1 MIQRHYVQST
11 LAIRHE
17 VIIMEGLRRSETAE
31 LALGALISFIAIM
44 ITSTVLAAMMLLIVQ
59 TTFSNSHEHSVTQS
73 ETLNGIIQVNRF
85 ELSAY
90 SDPGDDG
97 LYLVFEF
104 PYILGDVPDTEV
116 VWSLL
121 CASAFA
127 IQYISGD
134 FDTATQIFDD
144 GLSAVTND
152 FFTRSEMYHIFIS
165 TSGVCDIS
173 PNTSAELVI
182 AVNGGRTMVIPFG
195 GGSHPHAGMIFI

>member
-1 MIQRHYVQST
+1 
-11 LAIRHE
+11 
-17 VIIMEGLRRSETAE
+17 MEGLRRSETAE

-44 ITSTVLAAMMLLIVQ
+44 ITSTILASVLLLIVQ
-59 TTFSNSHEHSVTQS
+59 TTFSNSHEHSITQS
-73 ETLNGIIQVNRF
+73 ETLNGLIQVNRF
-85 ELSAY
+85 ELSTY
-90 SDPGDDG
+90 SNPGNDE

-104 PYILGDVPDTEV
+104 PYILNDVSDTEV

-121 CASAFA
+121 CRGTSS

-144 GLSAVTND
+144 GLSAATND
-152 FFTRSEMYHIFIS
+152 FFTGSGMYHIFIS

-182 AVNGGRTMVIPFG
+182 AVKGGRTKVIPFDV
-195 GGSHPHAGMIFI
+195 GSSPHVGMVFI

>member
-1 MIQRHYVQST
+1 
-11 LAIRHE
+11 
-17 VIIMEGLRRSETAE
+17 MEGLRRSETAE

-44 ITSTVLAAMMLLIVQ
+44 IISTILAAMMLLIVQ

-73 ETLNGIIQVNRF
+73 ETVNGIIQINRF

-90 SDPGDDG
+90 SNPGNDG

-104 PYILGDVPDTEV
+104 PYIINDVSDTDV

-121 CASAFA
+121 CRGTSS

-134 FDTATQIFDD
+134 FDTATNLFGD
-144 GLSAVTND
+144 GLSAAAND
-152 FFTRSEMYHIFIS
+152 FFTEAGMYHIFIS

-173 PNTSAELVI
+173 PNFSAELVI
-182 AVNGGRTMVIPFG
+182 AVNGGRTTVVPFDV
-195 GGSHPHAGMIFI
+195 GSSPHVGMIFI

>member
-1 MIQRHYVQST
+1 
-11 LAIRHE
+11 
-17 VIIMEGLRRSETAE
+17 MEGLRRSETAE

-44 ITSTVLAAMMLLIVQ
+44 IISTILAAMMLLIVQ

-73 ETLNGIIQVNRF
+73 ETVNGIIQINRF
-85 ELSAY
+85 ELSEY
-90 SDPGDDG
+90 SDPGNDG

-104 PYILGDVPDTEV
+104 PYILNDVSDTEV

-121 CASAFA
+121 CGSAFA
-127 IQYISGD
+127 IQYISGN

-144 GLSAVTND
+144 GLSAVAND
-152 FFTRSEMYHIFIS
+152 FFTGSGMYHIFIS

-182 AVNGGRTMVIPFG
+182 AINGGRTVVIPFDV
-195 GGSHPHAGMIFI
+195 GSSPHVGMIFI

>member
-1 MIQRHYVQST
+1 
-11 LAIRHE
+11 
-17 VIIMEGLRRSETAE
+17 MEGLRRSETAE

-90 SDPGDDG
+90 SNPGNDG

-104 PYILGDVPDTEV
+104 PYILGEVADTEV

-121 CASAFA
+121 CGSAFQ

-144 GLSAVTND
+144 GLSAATND
-152 FFTRSEMYHIFIS
+152 FFTGSGMYHIFIS
-165 TSGVCDIS
+165 TSGVCDLS

-182 AVNGGRTMVIPFG
+182 AVNGGRTMVIPFDV
-195 GGSHPHAGMIFI
+195 GSNPHAGMIFI

>member
-1 MIQRHYVQST
+1 
-11 LAIRHE
+11 
-17 VIIMEGLRRSETAE
+17 MESLRRSETAE

-44 ITSTVLAAMMLLIVQ
+44 ITSTILAAMMLLIVQ

-90 SDPGDDG
+90 SNPGDDG

-104 PYILGDVPDTEV
+104 PYILNDVSDTNV

-121 CASAFA
+121 CRGTSS
-127 IQYISGD
+127 IQYLSGN

-144 GLSAVTND
+144 GLSAAAND
-152 FFTRSEMYHIFIS
+152 FFTSSEMYHIFIP

-182 AVNGGRTMVIPFG
+182 AVNGGRTMVIPFDV
-195 GGSHPHAGMIFI
+195 GSNPHVGMIFI

>member
-1 MIQRHYVQST
+1 
-11 LAIRHE
+11 
-17 VIIMEGLRRSETAE
+17 MEGLRRSETAE

-44 ITSTVLAAMMLLIVQ
+44 ITSVILASMMLLIVQ

-73 ETLNGIIQVNRF
+73 ENLNGIIQVNRF

-90 SDPGDDG
+90 SNPGNDG

-104 PYILGDVPDTEV
+104 PYILNDVSDTEV

-121 CASAFA
+121 CGSVSQ
-127 IQYISGD
+127 IRYISGN

-144 GLSAVTND
+144 GLTATEND
-152 FFTRSEMYHIFIS
+152 FFTNAGMYHIFIS

-173 PNTSAELVI
+173 PGFTAELVI
-182 AVNGGRTMVIPFG
+182 AINGGRTMVIPFDV
-195 GGSHPHAGMIFI
+195 GSSPHVGMIFI

>member
-1 MIQRHYVQST
+1 
-11 LAIRHE
+11 
-17 VIIMEGLRRSETAE
+17 MEGLRRSETAE

-90 SDPGDDG
+90 SNPGADG

-104 PYILGDVPDTEV
+104 PYILGEVPDTEV

-121 CASAFA
+121 CGSPFQ
-127 IQYISGD
+127 IQYISGN

-144 GLSAVTND
+144 GLSAATND
-152 FFTRSEMYHIFIS
+152 FFTDSGMYHIFIS
-165 TSGVCDIS
+165 TSGVCDLS

-182 AVNGGRTMVIPFG
+182 AVNGGRTMVIPFDV
-195 GGSHPHAGMIFI
+195 GSNPHAGMIFI